1 MISADTLP
9 PPAAVADT
17 ELTRRVADFLHREAD
32 LLDTGRYE
40 DWAALFTADCLY
52 WLPVDPAAT
61 HPDRCL
67 SHIRDDRQLLDA
79 RVHRLHHPRGNAPEP
94 IPRTVHMVTNVRA
107 WAAGGGGGAASEGG
121 AEDGAAG
128 GIAATCTLL
137 VSDVRPRGYADD
149 RRLFAGRAVYR
160 LLDGPEGLRIR
171 EKRVELVDSLAS
183 FNAIIVPI

>member
-9 PPAAVADT
+9 PPSAASDT
-17 ELTRRVADFLHREAD
+17 ELTRRVADFLYREAD

-52 WLPVDPAAT
+52 WLPVDPAAS

-107 WAAGGGGGAASEGG
+107 WAAEAGTEGG
-121 AEDGAAG
+121 PAG
-128 GIAATCTLL
+128 EIAATCTLL
-137 VSDVRPRGYADD
+137 VSEFRPRGYVDD

-160 LLDGPEGLRIR
+160 LLDGPDGLRIR
-171 EKRVELVDSLAS
+171 EKRVDLVDSLAS